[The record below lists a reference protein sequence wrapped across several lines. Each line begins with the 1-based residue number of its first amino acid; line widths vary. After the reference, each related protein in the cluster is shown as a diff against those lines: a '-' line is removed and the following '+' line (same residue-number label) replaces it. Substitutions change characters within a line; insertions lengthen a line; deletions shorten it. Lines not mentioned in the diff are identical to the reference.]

1 MTAAGLVT
9 FLFTDIEGSSRLWES
24 DPERMRP
31 ALARHDALVRGA
43 VARHH
48 GTVVKMLGD
57 GVHAAFEDPRDAI
70 EAIVELQLAMAAA
83 PSDGGLTLKI
93 RSGLNCGVVERR
105 DGDYFGTAVNRAA
118 RVMGAAHGGQV
129 LLSQSVLAL
138 MHDRAPPDVS
148 FRDLGLVRLRDLT
161 NAEHVYQVMHPKL
174 RAEFPA
180 LRSLEATP
188 NNLPQQ
194 VTSIIGRDRELAE
207 VKRLFATTRLLTL
220 LGAGGIGKTR
230 VALHAAAELM
240 EDHLDGVWFVDLAP
254 QSDPRLVPQ
263 LVASVLGVKEDPG
276 KSVTEALIAYVKDKR
291 VLLVLDNCEHLLY
304 ACAELASA
312 LLRSGARLKIL
323 AASREPMRIAGESTF
338 PIPALAV
345 PDARAKLNT
354 ETLQHYEATRL
365 FIERATAA
373 NSSFEATTKNAEAI
387 VDICRRLDGIPLAI
401 ELAAARV
408 RALPVETIDARLSDR
423 FRLLAGGDQTAR
435 PRQQTLRALI
445 DWSYDLLTEPEKALL
460 RRLSVFAGGWT
471 LEAAEAVC
479 TGDRLDETD
488 VLENLTHLVDKS
500 LVAMDAEGSR
510 YRLLETVR
518 AYAREKL
525 DASGESETVR
535 SRHVVDFVAFA
546 EKVRASLNGPDQARW
561 LARLDLEREN
571 LLAAHVFSEN
581 ARDGADLGLRLVR
594 AMGPYWF
601 ARGMPEMGLRL
612 GAEMLDRPDTRPR
625 TESRASALHEV
636 GWQCCHL
643 GRYEEAATWLE
654 ESVAIARELG
664 DRKLIGR
671 ALQPLGMATFG
682 RGDLPTAR
690 RYFQEAVDLAR
701 DLGDKRELAAAL
713 NGLAQLH
720 RVDGQLEPAEPLY
733 DNAVALAREIG
744 DRESVAVGL
753 LNLTMVSIGR
763 GSAQRARDMLVE
775 VIDIAVET
783 ESKPL
788 GQCAL
793 DVSAGFGAWRQ
804 DWESAARFFGA
815 AQAQVFATGVQRDPT
830 DAAFLVPLIDGAR
843 AALGAPAFEKEEQAG
858 RAWSY
863 EQGIDEARK
872 WLMRAST

>member
-57 GVHAAFEDPRDAI
+57 GVHAAFDDPRDAI
-70 EAIVELQLAMAAA
+70 EAILELQVAMAST
-83 PSDGGLTLKI
+83 PMDGGLTLKI
-93 RSGLNCGVVERR
+93 RSGLNCGAVERR
-105 DGDYFGTAVNRAA
+105 DDDYFGSAVNRAA
-118 RVMGAAHGGQV
+118 RIMSVAHGGQV
-129 LLSQSVLAL
+129 LLSQSVVAL
-138 MHDRAPPDVS
+138 MQDRAPPGVS

-161 NAEHVYQVMHPKL
+161 SPEHVYQVMHAKL
-174 RAEFPA
+174 RADFPA

-194 VTSIIGRDRELAE
+194 VTSFIGRDRELAE

-230 VALHAAAELM
+230 VALHAAAEVLD
-240 EDHLDGVWFVDLAP
+240 DHPDGVWFVDLAP
-254 QSDPRLVPQ
+254 QSDPSLVPQ

-276 KSVTEALIAYVKDKR
+276 RTVTEALVAYVKDKR
-291 VLLVLDNCEHLLY
+291 ILLILDNCEHLLH
-304 ACAELASA
+304 ACAELTTS
-312 LLRSGARLKIL
+312 LLRAGAKLKIL
-323 AASREPMRIAGESTF
+323 AASREPLRIAGETTF

-345 PDARAKLNT
+345 PDARAKLSP
-354 ETLQHYEATRL
+354 EMLEHYEATSL
-365 FIERATAA
+365 FVERATAA
-373 NSSFEATTKNAEAI
+373 NPAFEVTARNVASI

-445 DWSYDLLTEPEKALL
+445 DWSYDLLNDQEKALL
-460 RRLSVFAGGWT
+460 RRLSVFAGGMT

-479 TGDRLDETD
+479 TGDGLDEAD
-488 VLENLTHLVDKS
+488 VLELLTHLVDKS

-518 AYAREKL
+518 EYARGKL
-525 DASGESETVR
+525 DASGESDAVR
-535 SRHVVDFVAFA
+535 SRHVDYFVAFA
-546 EKVRASLNGPDQARW
+546 EKARESLNGPDQARG
-561 LARLDLEREN
+561 LARLDGEREN
-571 LLAAHVFSEN
+571 LLAAHTSSVNVPDRAE
-581 ARDGADLGLRLVR
+581 LGLRLIR

-612 GAEMLDRPDTRPR
+612 GAEMLARPETRPH
-625 TESRASALHEV
+625 TAARARALHEV

-643 GRYEEAATWLE
+643 GRYDEAATWLE
-654 ESVAIARELG
+654 ESLTIARELK
-664 DRKLIGR
+664 DPKLTGR
-671 ALQPLGMATFG
+671 VLQPLGMSTFG
-682 RGDLPTAR
+682 RGDLPAAR

-701 DLGDKRELAAAL
+701 SAGDKRELAAAL

-744 DRESVAVGL
+744 DRESVAIGL

-763 GSAQRARDMLVE
+763 GSAQRARDMLTE
-775 VIDIAVET
+775 VITIAIET
-783 ESKPL
+783 ESRPL

-793 DVSAGFGAWRQ
+793 DVSAGFGAWKK
-804 DWESAARFFGA
+804 DWTHAARFYGA
-815 AQAQVFATGVQRDPT
+815 AQAQVYATGVQRDPT
-830 DAAFLVPLIDGAR
+830 DAAFLVPLIEQAR
-843 AALGAPAFEKEEQAG
+843 TALGASAFEHEERAG
-858 RAWSY
+858 RAWTY

-872 WLMRAST
+872 WLVHASP